1 MKKRISSILTIM
13 TLLLTMVIN
22 PISVEASESDEVS
35 TIIDGSEL
43 LDESVEESSEEYYS
57 RLRGVYLMKGS
68 GMISKVSSTMVA
80 ANGSTTAHSV
90 VDSITVYVY
99 VERYTGSGWTT
110 VSSWGVTEYNDYYVS
125 TTKFVTVTSG
135 YYYRVRSFHYA
146 GGESTSGST
155 NGIKIA

>member
-13 TLLLTMVIN
+13 TLLLTIITS
-22 PISVEASESDEVS
+22 PISVDASEGDEVG
-35 TIIDGSEL
+35 TIVDGSEL
-43 LDESVEESSEEYYS
+43 LDESVDESSEEYYS

-99 VERYTGSGWTT
+99 VEQYTGSTWSN
-110 VSSWGVTEYNDYYVS
+110 VQSWGVTEYDDYYVS
-125 TTKFVTVTSG
+125 TTKFVTVESG
-135 YYYRVRSFHYA
+135 YYYRVRSIHAA
-146 GGESTSGST
+146 GGESTSGYTS
-155 NGIKIA
+155 GIKIA